1 MIETNL
7 IPFTFAKDEL
17 ELSLVVHTDKRPG
30 KEHYKPLMK
39 EKFPET
45 LLKGNEKR
53 LKKIERLYTNFGEPD
68 KVDFKTTIKLSE
80 QPMFSLHYARHI
92 LRHYFETIPNAIVS
106 SDFIRDISVWLP
118 AKDQNDSRFKVYF
131 DFKVKVQ
138 YGHMTEG
145 PELIVTYNGISRVL
159 SQSVSSLIS
168 IDPSHLS
175 SVVYEGHTYRYDDKE
190 APFQNNPAEAY
201 PVVNKDLEDDF
212 ELPLTERP
220 QDNKYARVD
229 KMVSGFCKRYLFGG
243 KLDNSIIIKRG
254 NGFYTLPDD
263 KVKMLPKGASDLLFT
278 DKNGNIKVEQEIVQG
293 FKNIGPYAKAD
304 IEGLK
309 IFFIYQKDSGEAAR
323 DFLLNALQN
332 GAIDASFVNQFGKTV
347 NYTKIRSLARAIK
360 HTFTYDTDGDVEFSS
375 LETAISE
382 VEAKLMQKTIDP
394 HFTYL
399 AFYVSPIS
407 KESWSSQYRQVVY
420 AGIKEQCIRH
430 FVTVQGFFQDR
441 INDGDGLA
449 YSFTNIHAAILGKI
463 GGIPWKIKTET
474 PEDLIIGVG
483 AFYSRKKDKRYLG
496 SAFCFDGTGIM
507 KEFSCIQEKDRDDL
521 VAKIKKA
528 LEGFLENMGGVLP
541 RRIIIHF
548 YKEMS
553 KRDWEPIFDM
563 LTNFGVEEIPVIVV
577 TIGKNES
584 KDILGIKRDCNDLM
598 PLAGTYFK
606 VSEKSWL
613 LYNNSK
619 TDQKAWDDMVA
630 KKTKS
635 HSEAKIP
642 YHFPIKVRFDCRN
655 ADVLDDEAT
664 IEDLLKQIFQ
674 LSRMYWKSVD
684 QQNIPIT
691 IKYPSLLTEFLPY
704 FRYEEIPNPEFGC
717 KTLWFL

>member
-7 IPFTFAKDEL
+7 IPFTFAQDEL
-17 ELSLVVHTDKRPG
+17 ELNLVVNIERRPG
-30 KEHYKPLMK
+30 REYYKPLMK
-39 EKFPET
+39 EEFPES

-53 LKKIERLYTNFGEPD
+53 LKKIERLYTNFSEPE
-68 KVDFKTTIKLSE
+68 KYDFKTIVQLSE
-80 QPMFSLHYARHI
+80 QPMFLLHYARHI
-92 LRHYFETIPNAIVS
+92 LRRYFETIPNAIVS
-106 SDFIRDISVWLP
+106 CDFVRDIYVRLR
-118 AKDQNDSRFKVYF
+118 AKDQNDQRFTVYY
-131 DFKVKVQ
+131 DFKIKVQ
-138 YGHMTEG
+138 FAHMTEG
-145 PELIVTYNGISRVL
+145 PELIVTYKGISRVL
-159 SQSVSSLIS
+159 NQSISSLIS
-168 IDPSHLS
+168 IDPSHIS
-175 SVVYEGHTYRYDDKE
+175 SVVYEGHTYRYDDKG
-190 APFQNNPAEAY
+190 APFQNNPENAY
-201 PVVNKDLEDDF
+201 PVVNKRLEDDF
-212 ELPLTERP
+212 GLPLTERHH
-220 QDNKYARVD
+220 DNKYARVD

-243 KLDNSIIIKRG
+243 KLDNFIIIKRD
-254 NGFYTLPDD
+254 NGFYRLPDE
-263 KVKMLPKGASDLLFT
+263 KVKILPKDASDLLFT
-278 DKNGNIKVEQEIVQG
+278 DKNGNVKTERDIVRG
-293 FKNIGPYAKAD
+293 FKNIGPYAKAN

-309 IFFIYQKDSGEAAR
+309 IFFIYQKDSGNAAR
-323 DFLLNALQN
+323 NFLLNALQN
-332 GAIDASFVNQFGKTV
+332 GAIDASFVNQFGKRIS
-347 NYTKIRSLARAIK
+347 YTKIRSLARAIK
-360 HTFTYDTDGDVEFSS
+360 HTFTYDANGDIEFTS
-375 LETAISE
+375 LDTAILE
-382 VEAKLMQKTIDP
+382 VKSKLMQKTFDP

-407 KESWSSQYRQVVY
+407 KESWGNKYRQVVY
-420 AGIKEQCIRH
+420 ADIKEQCIRH
-430 FVTVQGFFQDR
+430 FVAVQGFFQDR

-449 YSFTNIHAAILGKI
+449 YFFTNIYAAILGKI

-483 AFYSRKKDKRYLG
+483 AFYSKKNNKRYLG

-528 LEGFLENMGGVLP
+528 LEGFLDNMGGVLP

-548 YKEMS
+548 YKEMN

-584 KDILGIKRDCNDLM
+584 KDILGVKRDCNDLM
-598 PLAGTYFK
+598 PLAGTFFK
-606 VSEKSWL
+606 VSKKSWL

-619 TDQKAWDDMVA
+619 TDQKAWDEMVA
-630 KKTKS
+630 KKTRS
-635 HSEAKIP
+635 RSEAKIP
-642 YHFPIKVRFDCRN
+642 YLFPIKVRFDCRN
-655 ADVLDDEAT
+655 ADVLDDEAI

-691 IKYPSLLTEFLPY
+691 IKYPSLLTEFLSY

>member
-1 MIETNL
+1 M
-7 IPFTFAKDEL
+7 
-17 ELSLVVHTDKRPG
+17 
-30 KEHYKPLMK
+30 
-39 EKFPET
+39 
-45 LLKGNEKR
+45 
-53 LKKIERLYTNFGEPD
+53 
-68 KVDFKTTIKLSE
+68 
-80 QPMFSLHYARHI
+80 
-92 LRHYFETIPNAIVS
+92 
-106 SDFIRDISVWLP
+106 
-118 AKDQNDSRFKVYF
+118 
-131 DFKVKVQ
+131 
-138 YGHMTEG
+138 
-145 PELIVTYNGISRVL
+145 
-159 SQSVSSLIS
+159 
-168 IDPSHLS
+168 
-175 SVVYEGHTYRYDDKE
+175 VYEGHTYRYDDKG
-190 APFQNNPAEAY
+190 APFQNNPENAY
-201 PVVNKDLEDDF
+201 PVVNKRLEDDF
-212 ELPLTERP
+212 GLPLTERH

-243 KLDNSIIIKRG
+243 KLDNFIIIKRD
-254 NGFYTLPDD
+254 NGFYRLPDE
-263 KVKMLPKGASDLLFT
+263 KVKILPKDASDLLFT
-278 DKNGNIKVEQEIVQG
+278 DKNGNVKTERDIVRG
-293 FKNIGPYAKAD
+293 FKNIGPYAKAN

-309 IFFIYQKDSGEAAR
+309 IFFIYQKDSGNAAR
-323 DFLLNALQN
+323 NFLLNALQN
-332 GAIDASFVNQFGKTV
+332 GAIDASFVNQFGKRIS
-347 NYTKIRSLARAIK
+347 YTKIRSLARAIK
-360 HTFTYDTDGDVEFSS
+360 HTFTYDADGDIEFTS
-375 LETAISE
+375 LDTAILE
-382 VEAKLMQKTIDP
+382 VKSKLMQKTFDP

-407 KESWSSQYRQVVY
+407 KESWGNKYRQVVY

-430 FVTVQGFFQDR
+430 FVAVQGFFQDR

-449 YSFTNIHAAILGKI
+449 YFFTNIYAAILGKI

-483 AFYSRKKDKRYLG
+483 AFYSKKNNKRYLG

-528 LEGFLENMGGVLP
+528 LEGFLDNMGGVLP

-548 YKEMS
+548 YKEMN
-553 KRDWEPIFDM
+553 KQDWEPIFDM

-584 KDILGIKRDCNDLM
+584 KDILGVKRDCNDLK
-598 PLAGTYFK
+598 PLAGTFFK
-606 VSEKSWL
+606 VSKKSWL

-619 TDQKAWDDMVA
+619 TDQKAWDEMVA
-630 KKTKS
+630 KKTRS
-635 HSEAKIP
+635 RSEAKIP
-642 YHFPIKVRFDCRN
+642 YLFPIKVRFDCRN
-655 ADVLDDEAT
+655 ADVLDDDAI

-691 IKYPSLLTEFLPY
+691 IKYPSLLTEFLSY